1 MLEDIQKII
10 LNAIKQ
16 ASLIRIQAIP
26 KSCSSIKK
34 TVWKPVILPKKGL
47 HWNKIETHPTK
58 DLTFT
63 YALEDGYQILWE
75 EISHDYKSLMI
86 FEEDIQWQ
94 IIYQKK
100 GEINI
105 KKHRPQKKEQPQWA
119 HNRSKNSL
127 IEVQDAPYLYD
138 LGLSSLQGKIT
149 QSGKDK
155 FKQINHILRLLQP
168 ILQQYEEKINIMDM
182 GAGKGY
188 LSFALYDYLLQATKK
203 PTIHAIELREELVN
217 NGNKLAQ
224 KIGFQQLIF
233 QSRRIDEVD
242 LDQVNLVL
250 ALHACDTATD
260 DAILKGIQNDVD
272 HIIVAP
278 CCHKELRKHW
288 KVTKADEV
296 NQFLLKHNIYQER
309 QAEMLTDGI
318 RALLLEYAG
327 YETKV
332 IDFISTDH
340 TPKNV
345 LIMASKKK
353 NLKKTASSQWKELA
367 ALKKLYHIDSYYL
380 EELLKN
386 KAGF

>member
-10 LNAIKQ
+10 LNAIEQ

-26 KSCSSIKK
+26 QSGSSIKK

-47 HWNKIETHPTK
+47 YWNKIETHPTK

-63 YALEDGYQILWE
+63 YPLKEGYSLLWE
-75 EISHDYKSLMI
+75 EISHHYRSLMI
-86 FEEDIQWQ
+86 FEEDVHWQ

-100 GEINI
+100 GKINI
-105 KKHRPQKKEQPQWA
+105 KKHRPQKKEQAQWE
-119 HNRSKNSL
+119 HNRSKKSL
-127 IEVQDAPYLYD
+127 IEAKNARYLYA
-138 LGLSSLQGKIT
+138 LGLSHSTGKIT

-168 ILQQYEEKINIMDM
+168 ILHQYEKKINIMDM

-188 LSFALYDYLLQATKK
+188 LSFALYDYLLQETKK
-203 PTIHAIELREELVN
+203 PTIHAIELREELVES
-217 NGNKLAQ
+217 GNTLAQ
-224 KIGFQQLIF
+224 NIGFNNLCFESKTIM
-233 QSRRIDEVD
+233 EAN
-242 LDQVNLVL
+242 LDQVNIVL

-288 KVTKADEV
+288 KVKQANEV

-327 YETKV
+327 YDTQV

-353 NLKKTASSQWKELA
+353 RFTKKPSSQWTELA

-380 EELLKN
+380 EEQLKHQ
-386 KAGF
+386 AGF